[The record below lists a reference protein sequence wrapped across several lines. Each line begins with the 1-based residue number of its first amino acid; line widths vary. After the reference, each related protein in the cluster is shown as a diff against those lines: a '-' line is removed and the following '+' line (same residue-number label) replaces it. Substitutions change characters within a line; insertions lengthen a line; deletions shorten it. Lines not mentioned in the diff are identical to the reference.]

1 NLVFERDFSE
11 IAIKGRASLGN
22 IFTKND
28 ILKVNMKQKGASTL
42 GGRQV
47 WYDADVNR
55 LNYDGRGTLLGEF
68 ESEDTILMITKRGTY
83 QNLSFDLTTHFADD
97 VLLVEKFDPEKI
109 WTVALYD
116 ADQKF
121 PYLKRFPIEES
132 KKEVSFLGEN
142 PQSRMLLLLDDY
154 YARIEVRF
162 GGADAESEPQII
174 DADEFIGIKSL
185 KAKGKRISTKEIA
198 EILPLEP
205 LRFPEDDIEEPA
217 SDADGA
223 EDAEGADTDEAPE
236 PDEDGQLNLF

>member
-1 NLVFERDFSE
+1 
-11 IAIKGRASLGN
+11 
-22 IFTKND
+22 
-28 ILKVNMKQKGASTL
+28 M
-42 GGRQV
+42 
-47 WYDADVNR
+47 
-55 LNYDGRGTLLGEF
+55 
-68 ESEDTILMITKRGTY
+68 
-83 QNLSFDLTTHFADD
+83 
-97 VLLVEKFDPEKI
+97 EKFDPEKI

-142 PQSRMLLLLDDY
+142 PHSRMLLLLDDY

-217 SDADGA
+217 SDA
-223 EDAEGADTDEAPE
+223 EEAEGSDSDEAPE